1 MNEYVNTL
9 ELIFGDSFKDY
20 LKNNKQKWIDANNKQ
35 FSNLFNPR
43 FKGRNLN
50 LFVNYTLNKLNSM
63 FNYTGDFDKIHYD
76 KAKLNRHR
84 FTKGFFTIVEH
95 NGEWWVLDSNLGG
108 ELDEFYNPTKIIV
121 NNPHLRLEREYT
133 NGEDGFIIWN
143 DASHLGLLPQI
154 FKYGGFI
161 TETELTIFTNLI
173 ISRLPV
179 LHISENDETKEQIDD
194 FYKNLENG
202 SLGSIVDEQLFEN
215 MTKAR
220 SVPNVSNNQ
229 DFMYLTELHTFFYS
243 LLFNEIGIDANKT
256 LKREALAS
264 DEVGVNSQAI
274 FPQAD
279 DMLNTSREGLE
290 KFNEKT
296 GMKCG
301 IEFGSSWLVNHD
313 ENKNLVNDLD
323 EGGDEKDGQDT
334 SDSVSGENLSE
345 HESGDLESKPE
356 SES

>member
-20 LKNNKQKWIDANNKQ
+20 LKNNKQKWIDADNKQ
-35 FSNLFNPR
+35 FSNFFNPR

-63 FNYTGDFDKIHYD
+63 FDYKGDFDKIHFD

-84 FTKGFFTIVEH
+84 FTKGYFSIVEH

-121 NNPHLRLEREYT
+121 NNPHLKLEREYT

-154 FKYGGFI
+154 FKWGGFMI
-161 TETELTIFTNLI
+161 ETELTIFNNLI

-179 LHISENDETKEQIDD
+179 LHISENDETKEQIDT

-202 SLGSIVDEQLFEN
+202 TLGSIVDEQLFDN
-215 MTKAR
+215 MSKSR

-243 LLFNEIGIDANKT
+243 LLFNEIGLNANKT
-256 LKREALAS
+256 LKRESLAS
-264 DEVGVNSQAI
+264 DEVGVNSQSI
-274 FPQAD
+274 YPVAD

-290 KFNEKT
+290 KFNKKT
-296 GMKCG
+296 GMNL
-301 IEFGSSWLVNHD
+301 IEEFGSSWLVNHD
-313 ENKNLVNDLD
+313 ENKNLLNDLE
-323 EGGDEKDGQDT
+323 EGGDDKDGQDT
-334 SDSVSGENLSE
+334 SDSVQRENLP
-345 HESGDLESKPE
+345 ESDTGNLESKSEPE
-356 SES
+356 T